1 MTVHHAQRL
10 TAGVGLLA
18 VIILLLAAAQHVAFG
33 QAEKRALIVQT
44 ELP

>member
-18 VIILLLAAAQHVAFG
+18 AIILLLAAAQHVAFG
-33 QAEKRALIVQT
+33 QAEQRTLTMQT